1 MTVLFV
7 CVHNAARSQ
16 MAEAFLNDMA
26 RERGLTVRGISA
38 GTMAAGELDPR
49 ALEAMAEIGL
59 PMEGQSPK
67 VLTPAMV
74 EQADRIVSMG
84 CGVDADACPTRFLVT
99 EDWGLDDPSGKPM
112 EQVRAI
118 RDRIRSKVE
127 GLLDELTELA

>member
-26 RERGLTVRGISA
+26 RERGLSVHGISA
-38 GTMAAGELDPR
+38 GTMSAGELDPR

-59 PMEGQSPK
+59 PMVGQAPK
-67 VLTPAMV
+67 VLTQTMV
-74 EQADRIVSMG
+74 EEADRIISMG
-84 CGVDADACPTRFLVT
+84 CGVDAEACPTRFLAT
-99 EDWGLDDPSGKPM
+99 EDWGLDDPSGKPI

-118 RDRIRSKVE
+118 RDRIRLKVQR
-127 GLLDELTELA
+127 LLDELTELA